1 MPCTSIVTWRRA
13 ERPGSHQAP
22 SADSTPG
29 PAAEPHARRVLE
41 DVLDNGVEVCVAL
54 DHAGLEPAL
63 KQVPAARVAP
73 VEPHRVDP
81 IQPLHPAG
89 ELGLSRLDEQ
99 MEVVVEQVPG
109 VHPPAETPPDV
120 EKELEPGLA
129 VAVVENNRS
138 LLDAAAD
145 DVVPR
150 GTRQP
155 AAWDS
160 RHAVDATLPSADAKP
175 A

>member
-13 ERPGSHQAP
+13 ERPGSDQAP

-63 KQVPAARVAP
+63 KQVPTARVAP

-89 ELGLSRLDEQ
+89 EIGLGRLDEQ
-99 MEVVVEQVPG
+99 MEVVVEEVPG
-109 VHPPAETPPDV
+109 VHLPAKTPLDI
-120 EKELEPGLA
+120 EKELVPGLA
-129 VAVVENNRS
+129 VEIVEHDRT

-150 GTRQP
+150 GTRQQ
-155 AAWDS
+155 AARDS
-160 RHAVDATLPSADAKP
+160 RHCVDATSPSADAKP

>member
-1 MPCTSIVTWRRA
+1 MPCDSIVTQQRA
-13 ERPGSHQAP
+13 ERPGSRAR
-22 SADSTPG
+22 SADSAPG
-29 PAAEPHARRVLE
+29 PAAEPDARGVLE
-41 DVLDNGVEVCVAL
+41 DVLDNGVEVRVAL

-63 KQVPAARVAP
+63 KQMPAARVAP

-89 ELGLSRLDEQ
+89 ELGPGRLDEQ
-99 MEVVVEQVPG
+99 MEVVVEEVPR
-109 VHPPAETPPDV
+109 VHLPAEAPLDV
-120 EKELEPGLA
+120 EEELEPGLA
-129 VAVVENNRS
+129 VEVVENNRS

-155 AAWDS
+155 AARDS
-160 RHAVDATLPSADAKP
+160 RHAVDATSPSADAKP